1 MRKPKGFT
9 LFEVLTVI
17 FMIAFVSAF
26 AVPGIINWRSTA
38 KLRGAAENLK
48 GNLELA
54 KMKAIQENVRYR
66 CAIHFREDGYL
77 IFLDTGATAG
87 ILDADERVLKRVS
100 LPPGVKIDFAESTFA
115 DVDGD
120 WPRKTRF
127 KGRGTAAAGTAVLTD
142 AKRTKGKAVIVS
154 VLGKITMENFKFD

>member
-1 MRKPKGFT
+1 MRIPKGFT

-54 KMKAIQENVRYR
+54 KMKAIQENGPV
-66 CAIHFREDGYL
+66 AIHFREDGYL

-87 ILDADERVLKRVS
+87 ILDADERLLKNIS

-127 KGRGTAAAGTAVLTD
+127 FGRGTASAGTAVLIN
-142 AKRTKGKAVIVS
+142 AKRTKGKAVTVS
-154 VLGKITMENFKFD
+154 SLGKITVKNFKFD